1 MSRRLPEADS
11 PLGGNKNSLAR
22 IEQDVLGEK
31 ASTLGHAGRLVE
43 KTLHGLSECA
53 REDEDRPLRL
63 RAAAEAVHAYFIQR
77 EACGLRRHQ
86 DAIAHYRIPGE
97 VLAILGAR

>member
-1 MSRRLPEADS
+1 MRGPGAFA
-11 PLGGNKNSLAR
+11 PLGDDRNSLAR

-31 ASTLGHAGRLVE
+31 ASTLGHAGRQVE
-43 KTLHGLSECA
+43 KTLQSLRDCA
-53 REDEDRPLRL
+53 REDADRPGRV

-86 DAIAHYRIPGE
+86 DAISEYRIPGE
-97 VLAILGAR
+97 VLARLGAR